1 MISTNEKGFFKMKK
15 RVSGNSAKK
24 RFRRFFTGIILMMVI
39 CISFGAFLVSA
50 HEKTSADDTVYK
62 YYKSIEIQ
70 SGDTL
75 WAIAEDTMTDEYNS
89 VAEYVQVLKDM
100 NNLDS
105 DNIQAGQNL
114 IIAYN
119 DSVLY

>member
-1 MISTNEKGFFKMKK
+1 MKK
-15 RVSGNSAKK
+15 RVSRNSVRR
-24 RFRRFFTGIILMMVI
+24 RFRKIFTGVILMLAI
-39 CISFGAFLVSA
+39 CVSFGAFLVSA
-50 HEKTSADDTVYK
+50 HEKTAADDTVYK

-70 SGDTL
+70 PGDTL
-75 WAIAEDTMTDEYNS
+75 WAIAEDTMTAEYDS

-100 NNLDS
+100 NNRDS
-105 DNIQAGQNL
+105 DRIQAGQDL

>member
-1 MISTNEKGFFKMKK
+1 MKK

-50 HEKTSADDTVYK
+50 HEKTSADDIVYK

>member
-1 MISTNEKGFFKMKK
+1 MKK
-15 RVSGNSAKK
+15 RVSGYFLKK
-24 RFRRFFTGIILMMVI
+24 RFRKIFTGAFFMLVI

-50 HEKTSADDTVYK
+50 HEKTSGDNTVYK
-62 YYKSIEIQ
+62 YYKSIQIR

-105 DNIQAGQNL
+105 DDIQAGQHL
-114 IIAYN
+114 IIVCSGSAYPE
-119 DSVLY
+119 

>member
-1 MISTNEKGFFKMKK
+1 MKK

-89 VAEYVQVLKDM
+89 VAEYVQVL
-100 NNLDS
+100 
-105 DNIQAGQNL
+105 
-114 IIAYN
+114 
-119 DSVLY
+119 

>member
-1 MISTNEKGFFKMKK
+1 MKK
-15 RVSGNSAKK
+15 RVSRNSAKK
-24 RFRRFFTGIILMMVI
+24 RFRRIFTGIILMMVI
-39 CISFGAFLVSA
+39 CVSFGAFLVSA
-50 HEKTSADDTVYK
+50 HEKTSAGDAVYK

-70 SGDTL
+70 PGDTL
-75 WAIAEDTMTDEYNS
+75 WGIAEDTMTDEYDS
-89 VAEYVQVLKDM
+89 VVEYVQVLKDM

-105 DNIQAGQNL
+105 DNIEAGQDL

>member
-1 MISTNEKGFFKMKK
+1 MKK
-15 RVSGNSAKK
+15 RVAGYSAKK

-39 CISFGAFLVSA
+39 CITFGAFLVPA